1 MRMHTVLMTALAFVG
16 LVVGAG
22 FSTGQEVIQ
31 YFISFGSIG
40 IVGAVLSGVVMAVGG
55 LVIVQLGSYFLAE
68 DHFKV
73 FRNVSH
79 PVISRFLDVSV
90 TLTMFAMGF
99 IMVAGAGSTLQ
110 QHFGLPSWMG
120 SGLTPLVVLAVLAA
134 FVYTMLQLPV
144 DTSSFD
150 EIARQSETPV
160 RPRWLSGINYACMN
174 MMLAVS
180 MSLVIGGNLPN
191 TREARWGGFLGGL
204 MCGLLVVMAAVLLYL
219 RIPQVADSSV
229 PMLTTFETIHPAA
242 ASGVVVVIFLMIFN
256 TTIGMFYALG
266 RRLTAE
272 RPQHN
277 RWVFPLVCLAGYAIS
292 FVGFST
298 LMSYLYPVIGY
309 IGMFMIA
316 LFVWSVRRR
325 VQIVRETGRRDRIR
339 ALLTLREDPRR
350 TCTQGHE
357 KHLERY
363 AGESVADDEAITGA
377 IDVEVLKQH
386 QRDRSEQRDQD
397 ASSSST
403 PSA

>member
-1 MRMHTVLMTALAFVG
+1 
-16 LVVGAG
+16 
-22 FSTGQEVIQ
+22 
-31 YFISFGSIG
+31 
-40 IVGAVLSGVVMAVGG
+40 
-55 LVIVQLGSYFLAE
+55 
-68 DHFKV
+68 
-73 FRNVSH
+73 
-79 PVISRFLDVSV
+79 
-90 TLTMFAMGF
+90 
-99 IMVAGAGSTLQ
+99 
-110 QHFGLPSWMG
+110 
-120 SGLTPLVVLAVLAA
+120 
-134 FVYTMLQLPV
+134 
-144 DTSSFD
+144 
-150 EIARQSETPV
+150 
-160 RPRWLSGINYACMN
+160 MN

-180 MSLVIGGNLPN
+180 MSLVIGGNVPN

-242 ASGVVVVIFLMIFN
+242 ASVMVVVILLMIFN

-298 LMSYLYPVIGY
+298 LLSYLYPVIGY

-316 LFVWSVRRR
+316 LFVVWSLRRR

-357 KHLERY
+357 KHLERC

-386 QRDRSEQRDQD
+386 QRDRSEQRDQE

-403 PSA
+403 PLRLSSPAGRRRSIPPEVRRRLSPDAQRGWSRCGHPALGGHGRVRG